1 MNRDL
6 IRVKMGVRSLNL
18 AWTTL
23 SVTNHKLLDPKVIV
37 LKVTPGTSSMRAE
50 TGFIDSGLISLP
62 FGS

>member
-1 MNRDL
+1 M
-6 IRVKMGVRSLNL
+6 VRSLNL

-23 SVTNHKLLDPKVIV
+23 SVTNHRLLDPKVIV

-62 FGS
+62 LGS